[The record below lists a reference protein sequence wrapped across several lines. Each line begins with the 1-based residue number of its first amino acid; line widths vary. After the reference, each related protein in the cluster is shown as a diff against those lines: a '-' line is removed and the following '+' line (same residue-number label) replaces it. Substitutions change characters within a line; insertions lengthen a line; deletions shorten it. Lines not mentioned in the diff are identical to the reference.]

1 MDPFHQIGSF
11 DIKTGNDSTG
21 MHNDIAQ
28 EYILNLIAIFFIIP
42 IPCRETMMELLHN
55 YYNLILPLQELFT
68 T

>member
-1 MDPFHQIGSF
+1 
-11 DIKTGNDSTG
+11 